1 MFDNLRRDIKA
12 VFERDPAARNIWE
25 VLTYAGLW
33 AIFWHRIAHKLW
45 NARYVPGSKFL
56 ARLLSQWSRFWTG
69 IEIHP
74 GATIGK
80 GFFIDHGM
88 GVVIGETAEVGDDVL
103 MYHGVTLG
111 GVSLEKKKRHP
122 TIGNNVVIAAGAKIL
137 GAITIGDRSKVG
149 ANAVV
154 LKDVPADSTVVGIP
168 GRVVA
173 QNGRRLDALD
183 HGANLDPEG
192 EMLHCLLRKSEELE
206 KRLRVVESDG
216 VRLPASDE
224 GLTCPDATQ
233 PGPQAGPLLTRIAQ
247 LEERLRALEGK
258 QER

>member
-1 MFDNLRRDIKA
+1 MFDTFRRDIRA

-33 AIFWHRIAHKLW
+33 AIMHHRVAHWFWRCGI
-45 NARYVPGSKFL
+45 PGCKFL
-56 ARLLSQWSRFWTG
+56 ARAISQWSRFLTG

-74 GATIGK
+74 GAQIGK

-88 GVVIGETAEVGDDVL
+88 GVVIGETAEIGDDVL

-122 TIGNNVVIAAGAKIL
+122 TIGSNVVIAAGAKVL

-154 LKDVPADSTVVGIP
+154 LKDVPPDSTVVGIP
-168 GRVVA
+168 GRVVM
-173 QNGRRLDALD
+173 QEGRRVDAQPLD
-183 HGANLDPEG
+183 HGRDLDPEG
-192 EMLHCLLRKSEELE
+192 EMLRCLLRKSEELE
-206 KRLRVVESDG
+206 KRLR
-216 VRLPASDE
+216 
-224 GLTCPDATQ
+224 
-233 PGPQAGPLLTRIAQ
+233 
-247 LEERLRALEGK
+247 ALEGK
-258 QER
+258 STQ